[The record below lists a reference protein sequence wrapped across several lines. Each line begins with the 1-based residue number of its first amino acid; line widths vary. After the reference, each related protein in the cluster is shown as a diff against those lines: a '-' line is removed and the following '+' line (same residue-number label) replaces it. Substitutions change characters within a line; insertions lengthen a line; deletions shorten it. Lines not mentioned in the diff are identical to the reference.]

1 MSKTMETMNQ
11 VVPDQT
17 TLDKEA
23 LQLSAYL
30 LSYPSAEWRE
40 ALPDVQTAWRART
53 DSPLKESLAAV
64 LDYILN
70 EQPREYEDEY
80 VRVFDFSGNT
90 NMYLT
95 SYDATNAE
103 EQASEL
109 LVYKEFFQKHG
120 YDIAR
125 ELPDYVPALLE
136 LCSTLEPVE
145 ALEILQHGKE
155 ALTTL
160 RQRLIDGKQVHAF
173 VLDVVL
179 QIVERWEGTL
189 G

>member
-1 MSKTMETMNQ
+1 
-11 VVPDQT
+11 
-17 TLDKEA
+17 
-23 LQLSAYL
+23 
-30 LSYPSAEWRE
+30 
-40 ALPDVQTAWRART
+40 
-53 DSPLKESLAAV
+53 
-64 LDYILN
+64 
-70 EQPREYEDEY
+70 
-80 VRVFDFSGNT
+80 
-90 NMYLT
+90 MYLT

-109 LVYKEFFQKHG
+109 LEYKAFFQKHG

-125 ELPDYVPALLE
+125 ELPDYVPAILE

-155 ALTTL
+155 ALATL